1 MENLEDILQRNG
13 YKKYSSDYTSP
24 LFIKDITDN
33 GVIKYKI
40 TISYQLMLGVGKT
53 YQIEA
58 HFRTIKGESV
68 TVEYN
73 PSEFTFNR
81 VEEFYDLI
89 WAKCKMGYLEDG
101 LIYE

>member
-13 YKKYSSDYTSP
+13 YKKYSSDYISP
-24 LFIKDITDN
+24 MFIKDITDN

-40 TISYQLMLGVGKT
+40 TISYQLMLGIGRT

-58 HFRTIKGESV
+58 HFRTLKGEQVS
-68 TVEYN
+68 VEYN
-73 PSEFTFNR
+73 PIEFTFKR

-89 WAKCKMGYLEDG
+89 WSKCKMGYLEEG